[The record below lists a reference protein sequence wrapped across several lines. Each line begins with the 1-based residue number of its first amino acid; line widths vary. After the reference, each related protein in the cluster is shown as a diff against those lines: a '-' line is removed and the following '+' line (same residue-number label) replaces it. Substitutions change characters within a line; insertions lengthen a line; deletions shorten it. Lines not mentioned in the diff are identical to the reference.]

1 MSDLRAIIDESYEP
15 LIVTVMPARFTDAEI
30 TAFLARHEALL
41 ARGRRY
47 CTITDLSQIAGLP
60 EATTRRRIADWQQK
74 VESTMRKWTV
84 GTAIVAPS
92 NLLRGAMT
100 ALNWLSPP
108 PYPQEIVAD
117 RAAAITALEGIYAR
131 AKEPV
136 PASLERYRRDL
147 GARKI
152 AI

>member
-1 MSDLRAIIDESYEP
+1 MTDLRAIIDESYEP
-15 LIVTVMPARFTDAEI
+15 LIVTVMPARFAEAEL

-60 EATTRRRIADWQQK
+60 EATTRKRIADWQQK
-74 VESTMRKWTV
+74 IEPVMRRWTV

-92 NLLRGAMT
+92 SMLRGAMT

-117 RAAAITALEGIYAR
+117 RVAAIAALEAIYAR
-131 AKEPV
+131 SKEPV

-147 GARKI
+147 GARRI